1 MLRLQNGKFRIL
13 RQQQQPVQTPAQDV
27 SVSIEIPMLEEPV
40 KSVPDPSTYM
50 VLFTRKVDGHTVKTV
65 SDKKTGNVFVITED

>member
-1 MLRLQNGKFRIL
+1 MLRLQNGKFQLL
-13 RQQQQPVQTPAQDV
+13 RPPQQQQPVQTPAQDV
-27 SVSIEIPMLEEPV
+27 SVPMLEEHI
-40 KSVPDPSTYM
+40 KTLPDPSTYM

>member
-13 RQQQQPVQTPAQDV
+13 RQQQQPVRTPVQDV
-27 SVSIEIPMLEEPV
+27 SVSIEIPMLEEDI
-40 KSVPDPSTYM
+40 KILPDPSTYM

-65 SDKKTGNVFVITED
+65 SDKKTGNVFVITVD